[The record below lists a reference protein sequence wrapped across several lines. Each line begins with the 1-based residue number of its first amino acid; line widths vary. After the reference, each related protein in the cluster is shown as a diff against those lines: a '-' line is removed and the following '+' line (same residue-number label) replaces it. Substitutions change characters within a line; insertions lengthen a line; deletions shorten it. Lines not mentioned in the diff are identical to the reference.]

1 MSFLLQGRKRGMTQ
15 VFDDQGNLQVCTVL
29 EVEKNVITQLKTAD
43 SDGYCAA
50 QLGFEKHKNSNE
62 KVLRKRVT
70 KPLLG
75 HFSKNEIEPRRFLA
89 ETRLDSVEG
98 LAVGQEVSVSQF
110 SAGDLVD
117 VTAQSKGKGYQ
128 GVVKLHGFKGIGASH
143 GAGPVHR
150 HAGSTGNRSTPGRC
164 FPNGKRAS
172 QMGNRRVTVERLR
185 VLRVDEDKNLLLVHG
200 SVPGARNAYVK
211 IRKAVKEK
219 K

>member
-15 VFDDQGNLQVCTVL
+15 VFDDQGNLQVCTVI
-29 EVEKNVITQLKTAD
+29 EVEKNVVTQIKTAD
-43 SDGYCAA
+43 SDGYCAV
-50 QLGFEKHKNSNE
+50 QMGFEKFKNNKES
-62 KVLRKRVT
+62 VLKKRVT
-70 KPLLG
+70 KPVLG
-75 HFSKNEIEPRRFLA
+75 HFAKNQIEPRRFLA
-89 ETRLDSVEG
+89 ETRLESTEG
-98 LAVGQEVSVSQF
+98 ISVGQEVSVAEF
-110 SAGDLVD
+110 KVGELVD
-117 VTAQSKGKGYQ
+117 VTSQSKGKGYQ
-128 GVVKLHGFKGIGASH
+128 GVVKLHGFSGIGASH

-185 VLRVDEDKNLLLVHG
+185 VLRVDEDKNLLLVLG

-219 K
+219 V